1 MREDL
6 FVQAGIVCPR
16 CRRPESG
23 RMIQAPLGI
32 RDASRWEG
40 EFLLEGLLGCTDP
53 VCGAAYPVV
62 DGVPVILKDVGTWW
76 RRAKAA
82 MSEARAVG
90 PEVRGYFEALEGSGP
105 EGIDGRSLLGSY
117 MDFHFGQFTCD
128 SAAPDPSNGA
138 SNSAY
143 WEKVVGMARPGAG
156 GEYSK
161 SVDLGCSVGRFTFEA
176 ARFSGLSVGL
186 DLDFGKVSAAAGIQ
200 RKRIVA
206 YERRDRGRTFRP
218 IEGMYDPP
226 RNVLFLVGDA
236 LDPPFPGDSFDLV
249 GALNLLD
256 NVGVPLTLLGQ
267 ADALLRAGGLLVLGT
282 PYEWRAEIADPA
294 EWLETDALDA
304 AALLRGILEGTAA
317 DRLGFRYS
325 VEGEIGGLPWTL
337 PGHSRRRTIFLSH
350 VMRARKNGAP
360 GREAA

>member
-1 MREDL
+1 
-6 FVQAGIVCPR
+6 
-16 CRRPESG
+16 
-23 RMIQAPLGI
+23 MIQAPL
-32 RDASRWEG
+32 RVRNASRREG
-40 EFLLEGLLGCTDP
+40 EFLMEGFLGCTDP

-62 DGVPVILKDVGTWW
+62 DGVPVVLKDVGNWW
-76 RRAKAA
+76 RQAKPA

-90 PEVRGYFEALEGSGP
+90 PEIRGYFEALEGSGP

-117 MDFHFGQFTCD
+117 MDFHFGQFTGV

-138 SNSAY
+138 SNGAY

-156 GEYSK
+156 SKYSK

-206 YERRDRGRTFRP
+206 YERRERGRTFRP
-218 IEGMYDPP
+218 VEGMYDPP

-236 LDPPFPGDSFDLV
+236 LDPPFLGETFDLV

-256 NVGVPLTLLGQ
+256 NVGVPMTLLGQ
-267 ADALLRAGGLLVLGT
+267 ADALLGSHKFAGLLILDKPG
-282 PYEWRAEIADPA
+282 PGHIA
-294 EWLETDALDA
+294 TDALLHVGPGRPLQATDA
-304 AALLRGILEGTAA
+304 AGRRLRFAPA
-317 DRLGFRYS
+317 SLG
-325 VEGEIGGLPWTL
+325 GGGRVGDDGDL
-337 PGHSRRRTIFLSH
+337 PGGDFRRSQRQGQQGDGQH
-350 VMRARKNGAP
+350 GAFP
-360 GREAA
+360 

>member
-1 MREDL
+1 
-6 FVQAGIVCPR
+6 
-16 CRRPESG
+16 
-23 RMIQAPLGI
+23 MIQAPL
-32 RDASRWEG
+32 RVREASRKEG

-53 VCGAAYPVV
+53 ACGATYPVV
-62 DGVPVILKDVGTWW
+62 DGVPVVLKDVGNWW
-76 RRAKAA
+76 RQAKPA
-82 MSEARAVG
+82 MSEARAAG
-90 PEVRGYFEALEGSGP
+90 PEVRGYFETLEGSGP
-105 EGIDGRSLLGSY
+105 EGIDGRSLLGTY
-117 MDFHFGQFTCD
+117 MDFHFGQFTGV

-138 SNSAY
+138 SNAEY
-143 WEKVVGMARPGAG
+143 WEKIVEMARPGAG
-156 GEYSK
+156 GNYSK

-176 ARFSGLSVGL
+176 AHFSGLSVGL

-206 YERRDRGRTFRP
+206 YERRERGRTFRHV
-218 IEGMYDPP
+218 EGKYDPP

-236 LDPPFPGDSFDLV
+236 LDPPFPGESFDLV

-267 ADALLRAGGLLVLGT
+267 ADALLRPGGLLVLGT

-294 EWLETDALDA
+294 EWLETDAVDA